1 MGFIHNI
8 RQAFEDLGLR
18 AKLGIVIGV
27 LALPVIALVIV
38 QYMDR
43 NDQISLAQSEA
54 DGMEYVAGVSTLLG
68 DVQRH
73 RMFAAAVSAGDRN
86 QQTNLENA
94 SAAVDRD
101 FEALKALDKKHGS
114 AKTAELVSKIGSEW
128 DLLKS
133 GRQSNIAEASI
144 SSHNRLVD
152 EAILPLVFRIG
163 NETGIYLDPEISTLN
178 AILGTTQE
186 LFGFSEAASRAGA
199 YAAVIAANRA
209 AGQPTGAA
217 LRALL
222 GAQLQIMSARDESSR
237 RWLEGAMADDA
248 RYETALRPLVIEFQG
263 KMASFADQV
272 DNLASASVLTAT
284 SADVLGQG
292 LASITASG
300 ALFTAATDLV
310 GKDLEARVSDARRSL
325 ASALVLG
332 VSAFLLAVALAMVIA
347 RSILTPINRLVEVA
361 DRMSLGELDVEFDVT
376 SKNEVGRLAES
387 LQRMQMS
394 LRGAIERLRARRA
407 A

>member
-43 NDQISLAQSEA
+43 NEQISLAQSEA

-114 AKTAELVSKIGSEW
+114 AKTGELVSKIGSEW

-144 SSHNRLVD
+144 SAHNRLVD

-237 RWLEGAMADDA
+237 RWL
-248 RYETALRPLVIEFQG
+248 
-263 KMASFADQV
+263 
-272 DNLASASVLTAT
+272 
-284 SADVLGQG
+284 
-292 LASITASG
+292 
-300 ALFTAATDLV
+300 
-310 GKDLEARVSDARRSL
+310 
-325 ASALVLG
+325 
-332 VSAFLLAVALAMVIA
+332 
-347 RSILTPINRLVEVA
+347 
-361 DRMSLGELDVEFDVT
+361 
-376 SKNEVGRLAES
+376 
-387 LQRMQMS
+387 
-394 LRGAIERLRARRA
+394 
-407 A
+407 